1 MIRTRELHASPRPSV
16 AEAVSA
22 VRGDPARSAV
32 AVIALALA
40 VTLVITVNSL
50 VSTVRFQVSDN
61 FDAYAASTV
70 HATTQPDSSG
80 ADQSLTPEHAA
91 SAASLTGVRGAARYI
106 DASSA
111 GISVAT
117 SSVPESAL
125 GHRVPVFASAA
136 GFLDTVDA
144 RVSGRSLTGV
154 DPALPVAVIGRS
166 LADEIDLR
174 PDEFGSRSLF
184 IDGDAVTIIGVIE
197 SSPRM
202 EALTVGVLVPT
213 DAPLRSLAAMPPS
226 SLVVATDDGA
236 ASAVADALP
245 MVLDPYH
252 PELLQVTA
260 GGTGSGLRG
269 DVDSLIIRL
278 GLGASA
284 LAALVGAI
292 VVAAQAMGGVAS
304 RIGEIGLRRSL
315 GARRSQ
321 IGVQFIAES
330 GVVGLAGGLLGL
342 VLATITVLA
351 VCAAQGWVPV
361 IDVRLLVS
369 APLAAVLIGVIA
381 GTGPALR
388 ASRIDPAQALR
399 R

>member
-1 MIRTRELHASPRPSV
+1 MRRARDQHASPRP
-16 AEAVSA
+16 AATEAISA
-22 VRGDPARSAV
+22 VRGNPARSAV

-40 VTLVITVNSL
+40 VTLVIAVNSL

-70 HATTQPDSSG
+70 HATTQPNSSG

-91 SAASLTGVRGAARYI
+91 SAASLTGVQGAARYI
-106 DASSA
+106 DASAA

-117 SSVPESAL
+117 SDVPGSAL
-125 GHRVPVFASAA
+125 GHRVPVFASDA
-136 GFLDTVDA
+136 GFLHAVDA
-144 RVSGRSLTGV
+144 DVSGRSLTKV
-154 DPALPVAVIGRS
+154 DPALPVAVIGRG

-174 PDEFGSRSLF
+174 PDEFGSRSLI
-184 IDGDAVTIIGVIE
+184 IDGDAVTVIGVIE

-202 EALTVGVLVPT
+202 EALTVGVVVPI
-213 DAPLRSLAAMPPS
+213 DAPIHSLASMTPRSLI
-226 SLVVATDDGA
+226 VATDDGA

-245 MVLDPYH
+245 MTLDPYH
-252 PELLQVTA
+252 PELLQVTTV
-260 GGTGSGLRG
+260 GTGSGLRG

-284 LAALVGAI
+284 LSALVGVI
-292 VVAAQAMGGVAS
+292 VVAAQAMGGVTT

-321 IGVQFIAES
+321 IGAQFIAES
-330 GVVGLAGGLLGL
+330 GFIGLAGGLLGL

-351 VCAAQGWVPV
+351 VCTAQGWVPV
-361 IDVRLLVS
+361 IDIRLLVS
-369 APLAAVLIGVIA
+369 APLAATLIGMIA
-381 GTGPALR
+381 GTVPALR